1 MATRRR
7 YRKIKQT
14 KRRYKRGGKKSNN
27 NSSLKRANKLHMAFG
42 KQRAFAFAS
51 H

>member
-7 YRKIKQT
+7 YRKVKQT
-14 KRRYKRGGKKSNN
+14 KRRYKRGGKQSKKQA
-27 NSSLKRANKLHMAFG
+27 LQRAKTLHMAFG
-42 KQRAFAFAS
+42 KQRALAFAS

>member
-7 YRKIKQT
+7 YKKVKQT

-27 NSSLKRANKLHMAFG
+27 EPLTRANRLHMAFG
-42 KQRAFAFAS
+42 KQRALAFAS

>member
-14 KRRYKRGGKKSNN
+14 KKRYKRGGKQYNQKSM
-27 NSSLKRANKLHMAFG
+27 LKRANALHMAFG
-42 KQRAFAFAS
+42 KQNAVAFAS